1 MRVLGLPLRRP
12 NTFYAFRMLCRHNKL
27 VQEFGKV
34 KDPDEIARRERVWA
48 EALAR
53 IEKESGGRPPRSRRT
68 SSGGGSARSST

>member
-1 MRVLGLPLRRP
+1 
-12 NTFYAFRMLCRHNKL
+12 MLCRHNKL

-53 IEKESGGRPPRSRRT
+53 IEKESGRQA
-68 SSGGGSARSST
+68 SSLEADEFRERIGAILDLKSFELK